1 MSLEL
6 AKRINSFKKLG
17 QIIGHLD
24 TDTHIANENK
34 EIISA
39 YNSLNVEIQN
49 CRNYNPWFT
58 KENVKHA
65 ILAISEMLNG
75 ENLNNWLA
83 AYTIPD
89 KLQNPKNI
97 AVVMAGNI
105 PLVGFHDFLCV
116 LISGNNFIGKLSSD
130 DKRLLPALSKLL
142 IAIEPDFSEKIEFAD
157 NFIRNFD
164 AVIATGSNNTAR
176 YFEYYFGKYPNIIRK
191 NRNGV
196 AVISGNETEEDF
208 KALGE
213 DIFMYFGLGCRNISK
228 LFVPENYSFNAF
240 FQSIEDF
247 KQIFFNHKYKN
258 NYDYYRSIYL
268 VNSEKHL
275 DNGFLLL
282 KESQSFASP
291 VSIIYYEY
299 YKSQDELLKHLV
311 ANNEK
316 IQCIV
321 SNDSDNDKQIPF
333 GKSQFPNLPDYA
345 DGVDTLKFL
354 LGLSNI

>member
-6 AKRINSFKKLG
+6 TKRINSFKKLG
-17 QIIGHLD
+17 RIIGHVT
-24 TDTHIANENK
+24 TDTPIENENK

-39 YNSLNVEIQN
+39 YNSLIIEIQN

-58 KENVKHA
+58 QENVKHA

-75 ENLNNWLA
+75 ENLSNWLA
-83 AYTIPD
+83 AYTIPE
-89 KLQNPKNI
+89 KLQNPKKI

-116 LISGNNFIGKLSSD
+116 LISGNNFMGKLSSD

-196 AVISGNETEEDF
+196 AVLSGNETNEDF

-213 DIFMYFGLGCRNISK
+213 DIFMYFGLGCRSIPK

-247 KQIFFNHKYKN
+247 KQIFLNHKYKN

-282 KESQSFASP
+282 KESQAFASP
-291 VSIIYYEY
+291 VSVIYYEY
-299 YKSQDELLKHLV
+299 YKSQNELLRHLE
-311 ANNEK
+311 ANNKK

-321 SNDSDNDKQIPF
+321 SNDSENNKQIPF
-333 GKSQFPNLPDYA
+333 GKSQFPDLSDYA
-345 DGVDTLKFL
+345 DGVDTMKFL